1 MGASGGWG
9 VEGSW
14 HTMMAQGGVL
24 FKFILVLYKFILL
37 MGQGG
42 GAFQVYF
49 GALQVY
55 FIEGARFF
63 TARSAF

>member
-14 HTMMAQGGVL
+14 HTMMAQGG
-24 FKFILVLYKFILL
+24 
-37 MGQGG
+37 

-55 FIEGARFF
+55 FIDGARFF

>member
-1 MGASGGWG
+1 MAYYDGTRGGAFQVYFGALQ
-9 VEGSW
+9 VY
-14 HTMMAQGGVL
+14 
-24 FKFILVLYKFILL
+24 FID
-37 MGQGG
+37 GARG